1 MVRLDSKLSL
11 VVGDRTAKVLSEEL
25 GINLISDLLRHYPR
39 RYVVRGE
46 LSDFES
52 INDGEEVTIL
62 ARIKSS
68 KVKRIP
74 GRKGGILEVEVSDG
88 KSSLLLTFFN
98 QAWRAKDLVEG
109 REGLFAGKIGR
120 YKNKRQLAH
129 PDYLLIPEG
138 DDVESAINE
147 FAGKYLPVYSAT
159 RKLPSWKI
167 SQCVSL
173 ALANVE
179 KLSEP
184 IPKSILDRFGFP
196 ELDKAIRDV
205 HQPLNLEAAERAK
218 ARLTFDEA
226 LIMQL
231 FLLLRKAEL
240 QFIEGKARLNSSGE
254 LLKKFDQN
262 LPFELTAGQKEVW
275 EEIRNDLGRTNP
287 MYRLLQGDV
296 GSGKTIVALR
306 AMLAIADSG
315 GQTALLAPTE
325 VLAQQHYKNFLA
337 ILGSLAGKGVL
348 TDTTQQSTVQIELLT
363 GSTSSAERRLIL
375 EESRSG
381 EVDILIGTHSLLN
394 EEVQFKDL
402 AFVVID
408 EQHRF
413 GVEQRDVLRN
423 KSEYPPHVL
432 VMTATPIPRTV
443 AMTVFG
449 DLDISIL
456 KELPLGRTPIESHV
470 VNSIAQPKF
479 LQRAWQ
485 RVREEVAAGHQVYVV
500 APKISP
506 SDESDFSKFGLTT
519 EEMARAKKLLGDDSE
534 EISFS
539 KGATYSVE
547 ELFPKLRDQILKG
560 IRVGKLHGRMSSLE
574 KEEVMNA
581 FARHD
586 IDVLVSTT
594 VIEVGVDVPNASM
607 IMILSSERFG
617 VSQLHQLRGRVGR
630 GQIPGLCLFV
640 TSLPNEDPALERLN
654 AVAGTTNGFELSR
667 LDLEQRRE
675 GDVLGSAQSGATS
688 HLRLLRVIRD
698 EEIIFEAR
706 MVAEEI
712 LKLDPMLSS
721 NAILLAEVDKLREEE
736 RASYLEKK

>member
-470 VNSIAQPKF
+470 VNSNAQPKF
-479 LQRAWQ
+479 LERAWQ

>member
-25 GINLISDLLRHYPR
+25 GINLLSDLLRHYPR

-52 INDGEEVTIL
+52 IKDGEEVTIL
-62 ARIKSS
+62 ARIKST

-138 DDVESAINE
+138 NDVQSAISE

-179 KLSEP
+179 KLAEP
-184 IPKSILDRFGFP
+184 IPKGILNRFGFP
-196 ELDKAIRDV
+196 ELDQAIRDV
-205 HQPLNLEAAERAK
+205 HQPENLEAADKAK

-231 FLLLRKAEL
+231 FLLLRKSEL
-240 QFIEGKARLNSSGE
+240 QSIEGKARLNSGGE

-262 LPFELTAGQKEVW
+262 LPFELTSGQKAVW
-275 EEIRNDLGRTNP
+275 EEIRKDLGRSNP

-315 GQTALLAPTE
+315 GQAALLAPTE
-325 VLAQQHYKNFLA
+325 VLAQQHYKNFSA
-337 ILGSLAGKGVL
+337 ILGSLSGKGLL
-348 TDTTQQSTVQIELLT
+348 TDSAEQSTVQIELLT
-363 GSTSSAERRLIL
+363 GSTSSAERKLIL
-375 EESRSG
+375 EELRTG

-394 EEVQFKDL
+394 EDVKFKDL
-402 AFVVID
+402 ALVVID

-449 DLDISIL
+449 DLDISTL

-470 VNSIAQPKF
+470 VNSNAQPKF
-479 LQRAWQ
+479 LERAWQ

-506 SDESDFSKFGLTT
+506 SDDSDFSTFGLTAD
-519 EEMARAKKLLGDDSE
+519 EMARARKLIGEDNE
-534 EISFS
+534 EVSTS
-539 KGATYSVE
+539 KGITYSVE
-547 ELFPKLRDQILKG
+547 ELFPKLRDEILKG
-560 IRVGKLHGRMSSLE
+560 IRVGMLHGRMSPVE
-574 KEEVMNA
+574 KEDVMNA
-581 FARHD
+581 FQRHE

-640 TSLPNEDPALERLN
+640 TSLPSEDAALTRLN

-698 EEIIFEAR
+698 EEIIVEAR

-721 NAILLAEVDKLREEE
+721 NAVLLAEVDKLRQEE

>member
-1 MVRLDSKLSL
+1 MVRLDSKLSA

-25 GINLISDLLRHYPR
+25 GINLLSDLLRHYPR

-52 INDGEEVTIL
+52 IKDGEEVTVL
-62 ARIKSS
+62 AKIKST

-88 KSSLLLTFFN
+88 RSTLLLTFFN
-98 QAWRAKDLVEG
+98 QAWRAKELVEG

-120 YKNKRQLAH
+120 YKNNRQLAH

-138 DDVESAINE
+138 DDLESAISE
-147 FAGKYLPVYSAT
+147 FAGKYLPVYGAT

-167 SQCVSL
+167 SQCVHL

-179 KLSEP
+179 KLVEP
-184 IPKSILDRFGFP
+184 IPKGILDRFGFP
-196 ELDKAIRDV
+196 ELDQAIRDV
-205 HQPLNLEAAERAK
+205 HQPANLEAAVKAK

-226 LIMQL
+226 LVMQL

-240 QFIEGKARLNSSGE
+240 QSIIGKARVSGGGE
-254 LLKKFDQN
+254 LLKRFDQS
-262 LPFELTAGQKEVW
+262 LPFELTPGQKEVW
-275 EEIRNDLGRTNP
+275 EEIKDDLGRAHP

-315 GQTALLAPTE
+315 GQAALLAPTE
-325 VLAQQHYKNFLA
+325 VLAQQHFKNFIA
-337 ILGSLAGKGVL
+337 ILGSLAGKGL
-348 TDTTQQSTVQIELLT
+348 LSNNSSDGNVQVELLT
-363 GSTSSAERRLIL
+363 GSTSTAERKLIL
-375 EESRSG
+375 EELKSG

-394 EEVQFKDL
+394 EEVKFNDL
-402 AFVVID
+402 ALVVID

-413 GVEQRDVLRN
+413 GVEQRDILRS
-423 KSEYPPHVL
+423 KSEIPPHVL

-449 DLDISIL
+449 DLDVSIL

-470 VNSIAQPKF
+470 VNSAKF
-479 LQRAWQ
+479 LERAWQ
-485 RVREEVAAGHQVYVV
+485 RIREEVVAGHQVYVV
-500 APKISP
+500 APKISAT
-506 SDESDFSKFGLTT
+506 DESDFSSFGLTA
-519 EEMARAKKLLGDDSE
+519 EEMARARKFLGDESVAPTFKTTD
-534 EISFS
+534 
-539 KGATYSVE
+539 SVE
-547 ELFPKLRDQILKG
+547 ELFPILKDQILKG
-560 IRVGKLHGRMSSLE
+560 LRVGKLHGQMSSLE
-574 KEEVMNA
+574 KEEVMSA
-581 FARHD
+581 FQKRE

-607 IMILSSERFG
+607 IMILSAERFG

-630 GQIPGLCLFV
+630 GEIPGLCLFV
-640 TSLPNEDPALERLN
+640 TSLPAEDPALERLT
-654 AVAGTTNGFELSR
+654 AVAKTTNGFELSR

-698 EEIIFEAR
+698 EDIIFEAR
-706 MVAEEI
+706 ITAEEI
-712 LKLDPMLSS
+712 LKLDPVL
-721 NAILLAEVDKLREEE
+721 NANSALRAEVDKLRQEE

>member
-25 GINLISDLLRHYPR
+25 GINLLSDLLRHYPR

-52 INDGEEVTIL
+52 IKDGEEVTIL
-62 ARIKSS
+62 ARIKST

-138 DDVESAINE
+138 NDVQSAISE

-179 KLSEP
+179 KLAEP
-184 IPKSILDRFGFP
+184 IPKGILNRFGFP
-196 ELDKAIRDV
+196 ELDQAIRDV
-205 HQPLNLEAAERAK
+205 HQPENLEAAEKAK

-231 FLLLRKAEL
+231 FLLLRKSEL
-240 QFIEGKARLNSSGE
+240 QSIKGKARLNSGGE

-262 LPFELTAGQKEVW
+262 LPFELTSGQKAVW
-275 EEIRNDLGRTNP
+275 EEIRKDLGRSNP

-315 GQTALLAPTE
+315 GQAALLAPTE
-325 VLAQQHYKNFLA
+325 VLAQQHYKNFSA
-337 ILGSLAGKGVL
+337 ILGSLSGKGLL
-348 TDTTQQSTVQIELLT
+348 TDSAEQSTVQIELLT
-363 GSTSSAERRLIL
+363 GSTSSAERKLIL
-375 EESRSG
+375 EELRTG

-394 EEVQFKDL
+394 EEVKFNDL
-402 AFVVID
+402 ALVVID

-449 DLDISIL
+449 DLDISTL
-456 KELPLGRTPIESHV
+456 KELPLGRIPIESHV
-470 VNSIAQPKF
+470 VNSNAQPKF
-479 LQRAWQ
+479 LERAWQ

-506 SDESDFSKFGLTT
+506 SDDSDFSTFGLTAD
-519 EEMARAKKLLGDDSE
+519 EMARARKLIGEDNE
-534 EISFS
+534 EVSTS
-539 KGATYSVE
+539 KGITYSVE
-547 ELFPKLRDQILKG
+547 ELFPKLRDEILKG
-560 IRVGKLHGRMSSLE
+560 IRVGMLHGRMSPVE
-574 KEEVMNA
+574 KEDVMNA
-581 FARHD
+581 FQRHE

-640 TSLPNEDPALERLN
+640 TSLPSEDAALTRLN

-698 EEIIFEAR
+698 EEIIVEAR

-721 NAILLAEVDKLREEE
+721 NAVLLAEVDKLRQEE

>member
-1 MVRLDSKLSL
+1 MVRLDSKLSA

-25 GINLISDLLRHYPR
+25 GINLLSDLLRHYPR

-52 INDGEEVTIL
+52 IKDGEEVTVL
-62 ARIKSS
+62 AKIKST

-88 KSSLLLTFFN
+88 RSTLLLTFFN
-98 QAWRAKDLVEG
+98 QAWRAKELVEG

-120 YKNKRQLAH
+120 YKNNRQLAH

-138 DDVESAINE
+138 DDVESAISE
-147 FAGKYLPVYSAT
+147 FAGKYLPVYGAT

-167 SQCVSL
+167 SQCVHL

-179 KLSEP
+179 KLVEP
-184 IPKSILDRFGFP
+184 IPKGILDRFGFP
-196 ELDKAIRDV
+196 ELDQAIRNV
-205 HQPLNLEAAERAK
+205 HQPPNLEAAVKAK

-226 LIMQL
+226 LVMQL

-240 QFIEGKARLNSSGE
+240 QSIIGKARVSGGGE
-254 LLKKFDQN
+254 LLKRFDQS
-262 LPFELTAGQKEVW
+262 LPFELTPGQKEVW
-275 EEIRNDLGRTNP
+275 EEIKDDLGRAHP

-315 GQTALLAPTE
+315 GQAALLAPTE
-325 VLAQQHYKNFLA
+325 VLAQQHFKNFIA
-337 ILGSLAGKGVL
+337 ILGSLAGKGL
-348 TDTTQQSTVQIELLT
+348 LSNNSSDGNVQVELLT
-363 GSTSSAERRLIL
+363 GSTSTAERKLIL
-375 EESRSG
+375 EELKSG

-394 EEVQFKDL
+394 EEVKFNDL
-402 AFVVID
+402 ALVVID

-413 GVEQRDVLRN
+413 GVEQRDILRS
-423 KSEYPPHVL
+423 KSEIPPHVL

-449 DLDISIL
+449 DLDVSIL

-470 VNSIAQPKF
+470 VNSAKF
-479 LQRAWQ
+479 LERAWQ
-485 RVREEVAAGHQVYVV
+485 RIREEVVAGHQVYVV
-500 APKISP
+500 APKISAT
-506 SDESDFSKFGLTT
+506 DESDFSSFGLTA
-519 EEMARAKKLLGDDSE
+519 EEMARARKFLGDESVAPTFKTTD
-534 EISFS
+534 
-539 KGATYSVE
+539 SVE
-547 ELFPKLRDQILKG
+547 ELFPILRDQILKG
-560 IRVGKLHGRMSSLE
+560 LRVGKLHGQMSSLE
-574 KEEVMNA
+574 KEEVMSA
-581 FARHD
+581 FQKRE

-607 IMILSSERFG
+607 IMILSAERFG

-630 GQIPGLCLFV
+630 GEIPGLCLFV
-640 TSLPNEDPALERLN
+640 TSLPAEDPALERLT
-654 AVAGTTNGFELSR
+654 AVAKTTNGFELSR

-706 MVAEEI
+706 ITAEEI
-712 LKLDPMLSS
+712 LKLDPMLNGNS
-721 NAILLAEVDKLREEE
+721 ALRAEVDKLRQEE

>member
-1 MVRLDSKLSL
+1 MVRLDSKLSA

-25 GINLISDLLRHYPR
+25 GINLLSDLLRHYPR

-52 INDGEEVTIL
+52 IKDGEEVTVL
-62 ARIKSS
+62 AKIKST

-88 KSSLLLTFFN
+88 RSTLLLTFFN
-98 QAWRAKDLVEG
+98 QAWRAKELVEG

-138 DDVESAINE
+138 DDVESAISE
-147 FAGKYLPVYSAT
+147 FAGKYLPVYGAT

-167 SQCVSL
+167 SQCVHL

-179 KLSEP
+179 KLVEP
-184 IPKSILDRFGFP
+184 IPKGILDRFGFP
-196 ELDKAIRDV
+196 ELDQAIRDV
-205 HQPLNLEAAERAK
+205 HQPANLESAIKAK

-226 LIMQL
+226 LVMQL

-240 QFIEGKARLNSSGE
+240 QSIVGKARVSGGGE
-254 LLKKFDQN
+254 LLRRFDQS
-262 LPFELTAGQKEVW
+262 LPFELTPGQREVW
-275 EEIRNDLGRTNP
+275 AEIKEDLGRAHP

-306 AMLAIADSG
+306 AMLAIADAG
-315 GQTALLAPTE
+315 GQAALLAPTE
-325 VLAQQHYKNFLA
+325 VLAQQHFKNFIA
-337 ILGSLAGKGVL
+337 ILGSLAGKGL
-348 TDTTQQSTVQIELLT
+348 LSNNSSDGNVQVELLT
-363 GSTSSAERRLIL
+363 GSTSTAERKLIL
-375 EESRSG
+375 EELKSG

-394 EEVQFKDL
+394 EEVKFKDL
-402 AFVVID
+402 ALVVID

-413 GVEQRDVLRN
+413 GVEQRDILRS
-423 KSEYPPHVL
+423 KSEIPPHVL

-449 DLDISIL
+449 DLDVSTL

-470 VNSIAQPKF
+470 VNSAKF
-479 LQRAWQ
+479 LERAWQ
-485 RVREEVAAGHQVYVV
+485 RIREEVAAGHQVYVV
-500 APKISP
+500 APKISAT
-506 SDESDFSKFGLTT
+506 DESDFSSFGLTA
-519 EEMARAKKLLGDDSE
+519 EEMARARKFLGDDSVAQTFK
-534 EISFS
+534 I
-539 KGATYSVE
+539 TDSVE
-547 ELFPKLRDQILKG
+547 ELFPILRDQILNG
-560 IRVGKLHGRMSSLE
+560 LRVGKLHGQMSSPE

-581 FARHD
+581 FQKRE

-607 IMILSSERFG
+607 IMILSAERFG

-640 TSLPNEDPALERLN
+640 TSLPAEDSAIERLT
-654 AVAGTTNGFELSR
+654 AVASTTNGFELSR

-706 MVAEEI
+706 ITAEEI
-712 LKLDPMLSS
+712 LKLDPMLNGNS
-721 NAILLAEVDKLREEE
+721 ALRAEVDKLRQEE

>member
-1 MVRLDSKLSL
+1 MVRLDSKLSA

-25 GINLISDLLRHYPR
+25 GINLLSDLLRHYPR

-52 INDGEEVTIL
+52 IKDGEEVTVL
-62 ARIKSS
+62 AKIKST

-88 KSSLLLTFFN
+88 RSTLLLTFFN
-98 QAWRAKDLVEG
+98 QAWRAKELVEG

-120 YKNKRQLAH
+120 YKNNRQLAH

-138 DDVESAINE
+138 DDLESAISE
-147 FAGKYLPVYSAT
+147 FAGKYLPVYGAT

-167 SQCVSL
+167 SQCVHL

-179 KLSEP
+179 KLVEP
-184 IPKSILDRFGFP
+184 IPKGILDRFGFP
-196 ELDKAIRDV
+196 ELDQAIRDV
-205 HQPLNLEAAERAK
+205 HQPVNLEAAIKAK

-226 LIMQL
+226 LVMQL

-240 QFIEGKARLNSSGE
+240 QSIVGKARVSGGGE
-254 LLKKFDQN
+254 LLKRFDQS
-262 LPFELTAGQKEVW
+262 LPFELTPGQKEVW
-275 EEIRNDLGRTNP
+275 EEIKDDLGRAHP

-315 GQTALLAPTE
+315 GQAALLAPTE
-325 VLAQQHYKNFLA
+325 VLAQQHFKNFIA
-337 ILGSLAGKGVL
+337 ILGSLAGKGL
-348 TDTTQQSTVQIELLT
+348 LSNNSSDGNVQVELLT
-363 GSTSSAERRLIL
+363 GSTSTAERKLIL
-375 EESRSG
+375 EELKSG

-394 EEVQFKDL
+394 EEVKFNDL
-402 AFVVID
+402 ALVVID

-413 GVEQRDVLRN
+413 GVEQRDILRS
-423 KSEYPPHVL
+423 KSEIPPHVL

-449 DLDISIL
+449 DLDVSIL

-470 VNSIAQPKF
+470 VNSAKF
-479 LQRAWQ
+479 LERAWQ
-485 RVREEVAAGHQVYVV
+485 RIREEVAAGHQVYVV
-500 APKISP
+500 APKISAT
-506 SDESDFSKFGLTT
+506 DESDFSSFGLTA
-519 EEMARAKKLLGDDSE
+519 EEMARARKFLGDESVAPTFKTTD
-534 EISFS
+534 
-539 KGATYSVE
+539 SVE
-547 ELFPKLRDQILKG
+547 ELFPILRDQILKG
-560 IRVGKLHGRMSSLE
+560 LRVGKLHGQMSSLE
-574 KEEVMNA
+574 KEEVMSA
-581 FARHD
+581 FQKRE

-607 IMILSSERFG
+607 IMILSAERFG

-630 GQIPGLCLFV
+630 GEIPGLCLFV
-640 TSLPNEDPALERLN
+640 TSLPAEDPALERLT
-654 AVAGTTNGFELSR
+654 AVAKTTNGFELSR

-706 MVAEEI
+706 ITAEEI
-712 LKLDPMLSS
+712 LKLDPMLNGNS
-721 NAILLAEVDKLREEE
+721 ALRAEVDKLRQEE

>member
-240 QFIEGKARLNSSGE
+240 QSIEGKARLNSSGE

-381 EVDILIGTHSLLN
+381 EVNILIGTHSLLN

-470 VNSIAQPKF
+470 VNSNAQPKF
-479 LQRAWQ
+479 LERAWQ